1 MGRLRAA
8 LFFPLPSAG
17 QGGYLWVMQQPQ
29 PDPADVRFTIYDP
42 FAECLYCRDSFN
54 AAAAVADKLGCTFI
68 VEVRADDLL
77 NPSTVLALHRKQ
89 DDGQWQAEAPAPRP
103 RRGIQLPLL

>member
-1 MGRLRAA
+1 MAA
-8 LFFPLPSAG
+8 FRLPSVG
-17 QGGYLWVMQQPQ
+17 PGGYLWVMQQPQ
-29 PDPADVRFTIYDP
+29 PHPTPAVSFTIYDP
-42 FAECLYCRDSFN
+42 FAECLYCRASFN

-77 NPSTVLALHRKQ
+77 NPSAVLALHRKQ

-103 RRGIQLPLL
+103 RRGVQLPLL

>member
-1 MGRLRAA
+1 
-8 LFFPLPSAG
+8 
-17 QGGYLWVMQQPQ
+17 MQQPQ
-29 PDPADVRFTIYDP
+29 TDPAPAPDVRFTIYDP
-42 FAECLYCRDSFN
+42 FEECLYCRASFN

-77 NPSTVLALHRKQ
+77 NPSAVLALHRKQ

-103 RRGIQLPLL
+103 RRGVQLPLL